1 MIAECFLEAEVDILS
16 SKLREC
22 QFRELRTF
30 TPCYHGATETEK
42 IEREEPEMRA
52 FTAGEKS
59 DIASRS
65 RKQKPCC

>member
-30 TPCYHGATETEK
+30 TPCYHGATGTEK
-42 IEREEPEMRA
+42 IEREELEMRA
-52 FTAGEKS
+52 FTAGEKAIS
-59 DIASRS
+59 PVVARE
-65 RKQKPCC
+65 QKRCC